1 MSSLAEM
8 RKELRD
14 LRKESGHRPISK
26 MKKGDVAKELERLR
40 EMRETTAPVAST
52 HGATP
57 RKMAPRAE
65 HVHES
70 KEMEHP
76 VKPVAEPK
84 AKPAKESKAAP
95 KASPASKKDLMAK
108 MMKMLEEME

>member
-1 MSSLAEM
+1 MSNLSDM

-26 MKKGDVAKELERLR
+26 MKKADVAHELERLR
-40 EMRETTAPVAST
+40 EKRETVPPVAAT
-52 HGATP
+52 HGAAP
-57 RKMAPRAE
+57 RRLAPRAA

-76 VKPVAEPK
+76 VKPVAK
-84 AKPAKESKAAP
+84 KENVSPPSK
-95 KASPASKKDLMAK
+95 KSSGDTGSSSKKDMMQK
-108 MMKMLEEME
+108 MLKMLEEMD